1 MAGPTTRAPF
11 ASGLLRAYASELRN
25 WLGEIAK
32 GYLIGGVL
40 AIIGALALLVAIGIG
55 FGAVFH
61 VIELRYGTGVAF
73 GSIGGFFAIVAIC
86 GLLGGILRFKKHLP
100 SAPKPYR
107 QIVDLKQFIG
117 AQAVSS
123 LNGNEED
130 APANDPIMRIL
141 LGAAAAIAIGWMA
154 ASLARARAGDVG
166 EPK

>member
-1 MAGPTTRAPF
+1 
-11 ASGLLRAYASELRN
+11 
-25 WLGEIAK
+25 
-32 GYLIGGVL
+32 LIGGVL

-55 FGAVFH
+55 FGAAFH

-86 GLLGGILRFKKHLP
+86 GLLGGILLFKRHLP

-107 QIVDLKQFIG
+107 QIEDLKRSIG

-123 LNGNEED
+123 LNGNEEN
-130 APANDPIMRIL
+130 APANDPAMRIL

-154 ASLARARAGDVG
+154 SSLARARVGDVSKP
-166 EPK
+166 E